1 MGQRGDSTVVTG
13 SLFRLI
19 ADGMFFSVLSQQR
32 FGHHAG
38 NSPTLFL
45 KRTLHESL
53 RVADGVKSMEHLSKF
68 YIRNG
73 LESKLKQD
81 DGSSQV
87 RGMVAIC

>member
-1 MGQRGDSTVVTG
+1 
-13 SLFRLI
+13 LEC
-19 ADGMFFSVLSQQR
+19 
-32 FGHHAG
+32 AG

-45 KRTLHESL
+45 KRTLHTSL
-53 RVADGVKSMEHLSKF
+53 KSSDGVKRMEHLSKY

-87 RGMVAIC
+87 